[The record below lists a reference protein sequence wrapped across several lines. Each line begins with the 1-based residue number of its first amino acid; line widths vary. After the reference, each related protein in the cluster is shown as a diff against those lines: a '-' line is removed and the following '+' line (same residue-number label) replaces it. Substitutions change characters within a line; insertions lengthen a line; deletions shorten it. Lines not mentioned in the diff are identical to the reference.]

1 MNIAQ
6 EGDRH
11 VTKLVGIAILACIA
25 VLGCAVLYV
34 GAGAYDVGA
43 DTPHW
48 EMTRK
53 VMEVI
58 RDRSI
63 AARANQIEL
72 PDLQDEAMV
81 LKGAG
86 QYASMCVNCHLA
98 PEQSDSEIRPGL
110 YPKPPNLSEQ
120 RIDPKTAFWVI
131 KHGLKMTGMP
141 AWGLGHDDA
150 TIWSIVA
157 FVTRLPGLSA
167 EHYKDPVARAPPD
180 EEMESMKKGDDQ
192 KQGERREARLRD
204 ADRTKRWSQALIG
217 ALDCWQKVGG
227 DSRMDEHR
235 SIPRHRVL
243 KAATISFGGGT
254 ISCTV
259 RNLSDSGASLEVASQ
274 SEFLMH
280 SFWRPHFCSAVSA
293 AIARL

>member
-1 MNIAQ
+1 MTKQLGIVIA
-6 EGDRH
+6 G
-11 VTKLVGIAILACIA
+11 LA
-25 VLGCAVLYV
+25 VLGSVIFYV
-34 GAGAYDVGA
+34 GSGGYDIGA

-53 VMEVI
+53 VMEVV

-63 AARANQIEL
+63 EARAKQIEL
-72 PDLQDEAMV
+72 PDLQDEQLI

-86 QYASMCVNCHLA
+86 QYAAMCVNCHLA

-120 RIDPKTAFWVI
+120 RIDPKRAFWVI

-167 EHYKDPVARAPPD
+167 EHYKDLVARAPPD
-180 EEMESMKKGDDQ
+180 EEMESMNKGDGQ
-192 KQGERREARLRD
+192 ESGK
-204 ADRTKRWSQALIG
+204 
-217 ALDCWQKVGG
+217 
-227 DSRMDEHR
+227 DEH
-235 SIPRHRVL
+235 
-243 KAATISFGGGT
+243 KAGPGKQTKPKG
-254 ISCTV
+254 
-259 RNLSDSGASLEVASQ
+259 EHQ
-274 SEFLMH
+274 H
-280 SFWRPHFCSAVSA
+280 
-293 AIARL
+293 